1 MSNAGRP
8 PWIPTPEIM
17 EQAESYASRGLKK
30 KEIAIALGISRETM
44 NEKCKEYPQFSD
56 AIKRGRAKGL
66 AHVANLLIKNAEAM
80 NVSAQIFY
88 LKAIGKWSDQ
98 NKDEIKKAI
107 KSEIESIRE
116 IVHSCLQEEKN

>member
-1 MSNAGRP
+1 MGRP
-8 PWIPTPEIM
+8 EWVVTQEIM
-17 EQAESYASRGLKK
+17 DQAESYASRGLKK
-30 KEIAIALGISRETM
+30 KDIATAFGISRETL
-44 NEKCKEYPQFSD
+44 NEKCRSIPAFSD
-56 AIKRGRAKGL
+56 AIKRGRAKGI